1 MDGPSPKE
9 EKESTDLGMSMS
21 RLRSSVP
28 PLEDEYLLP
37 EILLRLPPQ
46 PSSLPRA
53 SLVCRRWLSVVSDP
67 DFGKRF
73 RKHLQ
78 KPPLLGFFRGYSM
91 STEHQFTPVL
101 DTPDCIPAARF
112 SVPNN
117 NDEHWNFLGCRHGLA
132 ILLNMW
138 LREVMVWDP
147 ITGLQHRV
155 ACPRGLMFD
164 PDIHWVYW
172 QAEVICADAQQGQAH
187 GNCFSG
193 PLKLVLIWVIGF
205 TKAFACLYESASG
218 LWGDIVSMDSTDFML
233 CIRPGILVGNAL
245 CWVLSS
251 GKVIVFDLQTQLL
264 DMIEKPVDSHINTD
278 SYGLVQPL
286 RTHDNRLGLAYL
298 SDLTIQL
305 WERKSNCNGVVTWV
319 SLQKN
324 IQLEEHFP
332 NRMFTHLKTIITLGY
347 DEDTNVIVLSTV
359 GGVFM
364 LQLDSMKI
372 KRVYKGAGICY
383 DNFHPY
389 KNFYTAGRGVGLEL
403 GQSGK
408 VNT

>member
-1 MDGPSPKE
+1 
-9 EKESTDLGMSMS
+9 
-21 RLRSSVP
+21 
-28 PLEDEYLLP
+28 
-37 EILLRLPPQ
+37 
-46 PSSLPRA
+46 
-53 SLVCRRWLSVVSDP
+53 
-67 DFGKRF
+67 
-73 RKHLQ
+73 
-78 KPPLLGFFRGYSM
+78 
-91 STEHQFTPVL
+91 
-101 DTPDCIPAARF
+101 
-112 SVPNN
+112 
-117 NDEHWNFLGCRHGLA
+117 
-132 ILLNMW
+132 MW

-155 ACPRGLMFD
+155 ACRRGLMFD

-172 QAEVICADAQQGQAH
+172 QAEVICADAQQGHAH

-324 IQLEEHFP
+324 IQLEELFP

-372 KRVYKGAGICY
+372 KRIYKGAGICY